1 MAKYLIPLFF
11 FPSSKICSYMS
22 EVLNGILY
30 GKWGTCVTSERVS
43 LLHFSEK
50 LLPKK
55 TYDHAFSTAQSV
67 KWQKL
72 SSTPVSN
79 LNVSKLYDS

>member
-1 MAKYLIPLFF
+1 MAKYLIPQFF

-22 EVLNGILY
+22 EVLNGILN

-43 LLHFSEK
+43 LLHFLEK

-55 TYDHAFSTAQSV
+55 KPLITHFQLLSQMAKTIINSCV
-67 KWQKL
+67 KLECVQ
-72 SSTPVSN
+72 TIR
-79 LNVSKLYDS
+79 